1 MVNLIGTYQ
10 CKADVKGRLMLPIA
24 LKKQLGVNINESF
37 ILKRSVFQ
45 PCLELHPYSEWKLTM
60 DKINTLNRFVK
71 KNNDFIRMYT
81 AGVRVVDLDTNGR
94 ILIPKDLLKTYFS
107 KNDLVLTTAINIIEI
122 WDKDSYENVINNPEI
137 DFADLSEK
145 VMGNKKEDVSLSCN
159 VGRIYYKSRNKG
171 GWSLC

>member
-1 MVNLIGTYQ
+1 
-10 CKADVKGRLMLPIA
+10 MLPIA
-24 LKKQLGVNINESF
+24 LKKQLGININESF

-81 AGVRVVDLDTNGR
+81 AGVRIVDLDSSGR

-145 VMGNKKEDVSLSCN
+145 VMGNKKEDVS
-159 VGRIYYKSRNKG
+159 
-171 GWSLC
+171 

>member
-24 LKKQLGVNINESF
+24 LKKQLGININESF

-60 DKINTLNRFVK
+60 DKINTLNRFIK
-71 KNNDFIRMYT
+71 KNNDFIRMFT
-81 AGVRVVDLDTNGR
+81 AGVRIVDLDNSGR
-94 ILIPKDLLKTYFS
+94 ILIPKDLLKTYFF

-137 DFADLSEK
+137 DFADLSEE
-145 VMGNKKEDVSLSCN
+145 VMGNKKEDVS
-159 VGRIYYKSRNKG
+159 
-171 GWSLC
+171 

>member
-1 MVNLIGTYQ
+1 VVNLIGTYH

-60 DKINTLNRFVK
+60 DKINTLNRFIK

-81 AGVRVVDLDTNGR
+81 AGVRIVDLDNSGR

-107 KNDLVLTTAINIIEI
+107 KNHLVLTTAINIIEI
-122 WDKDSYENVINNPEI
+122 WDKDSYENVINNPKI

-145 VMGNKKEDVSLSCN
+145 VMGNKEEDVS
-159 VGRIYYKSRNKG
+159 
-171 GWSLC
+171 

>member
-1 MVNLIGTYQ
+1 VVNLIGTYQ

-24 LKKQLGVNINESF
+24 LKKQLGININESF

-60 DKINTLNRFVK
+60 DKINTLNRFIK
-71 KNNDFIRMYT
+71 KNNDFIRMFT
-81 AGVRVVDLDTNGR
+81 AGVRIVDLDNSGR
-94 ILIPKDLLKTYFS
+94 ILIPKDLLKTYFL

-122 WDKDSYENVINNPEI
+122 WDKDSYENIINNPEI

-145 VMGNKKEDVSLSCN
+145 VMGNKEEDVS
-159 VGRIYYKSRNKG
+159 
-171 GWSLC
+171 

>member
-1 MVNLIGTYQ
+1 VVNLIGTYQ

-24 LKKQLGVNINESF
+24 LKKQLGDSINESF

-45 PCLELHPYSEWKLTM
+45 SCLELHPYSQWKLTM
-60 DKINTLNRFVK
+60 DKINNLNRFVK

-81 AGVRVVDLDTNGR
+81 AGVRVVDLDISGR

-122 WDKDSYENVINNPEI
+122 WDKDSYENIINNPEI
-137 DFADLSEK
+137 DFVELSEK
-145 VMGNKKEDVSLSCN
+145 VMGNKEKDVS
-159 VGRIYYKSRNKG
+159 
-171 GWSLC
+171 

>member
-1 MVNLIGTYQ
+1 MFNLIGTYQ

-24 LKKQLGVNINESF
+24 LKKQLGININESF

-81 AGVRVVDLDTNGR
+81 AGVRIVDLDSSGR

-145 VMGNKKEDVSLSCN
+145 VMGNKKEDVS
-159 VGRIYYKSRNKG
+159 
-171 GWSLC
+171 